1 MSFGPRGVALSI
13 ERIKGAAP
21 FIAQSVLAMRVKLS
35 MATSILVIIVTSAR
49 QWPVLP
55 PVSHTRGGDQGN
67 LGNLGSLCG
76 GHDRRCRFWSVL
88 ELLAH
93 SATTTPRTKNITP
106 RLFHY
111 LRDQKIIVSLNTLGS
126 LHENRIA
133 LGCSAGDNTSKP
145 IDGGLLWPYRRAT
158 SNPLCVARR
167 RSARQQNRLGLA
179 TLQLGHD
186 MGR

>member
-93 SATTTPRTKNITP
+93 ERDHNATHQKHHAPALP
-106 RLFHY
+106 LFARSEDH
-111 LRDQKIIVSLNTLGS
+111 
-126 LHENRIA
+126 
-133 LGCSAGDNTSKP
+133 
-145 IDGGLLWPYRRAT
+145 
-158 SNPLCVARR
+158 CVIEYI
-167 RSARQQNRLGLA
+167 RQLA
-179 TLQLGHD
+179 
-186 MGR
+186 

>member
-1 MSFGPRGVALSI
+1 LLRTIAATASMSFGPRGVALSI

-93 SATTTPRTKNITP
+93 QRDHNATHQKHHAPALP
-106 RLFHY
+106 LFARSEDH
-111 LRDQKIIVSLNTLGS
+111 
-126 LHENRIA
+126 
-133 LGCSAGDNTSKP
+133 
-145 IDGGLLWPYRRAT
+145 
-158 SNPLCVARR
+158 CVIEYI
-167 RSARQQNRLGLA
+167 RQFA
-179 TLQLGHD
+179 
-186 MGR
+186 